1 MGRKILPSLAVLF
14 LSLFFGLCGY
24 VLSSN
29 RPDEGY
35 DSIAVE
41 YSRLHGLNPN
51 LTRAVIEAESS
62 GQAGA
67 VSSAGALGIMQ
78 LMPATAREM
87 AERLHLP
94 CPADADLMDPR
105 LNILLGTYYLRL
117 LKDSFSSDP
126 YLYLA
131 AYNAGPGSVRRWMKK
146 APLLPSEQVVS
157 RRAHPQTRAY
167 VRKVIRRW
175 TELEKK

>member
-51 LTRAVIEAESS
+51 LTRAVIEAEQLRIDGLSTS
-62 GQAGA
+62 QIESAAAVRIWWWHEKLSRYWCMRVFRGPASNGAG
-67 VSSAGALGIMQ
+67 G
-78 LMPATAREM
+78 
-87 AERLHLP
+87 RL
-94 CPADADLMDPR
+94 
-105 LNILLGTYYLRL
+105 
-117 LKDSFSSDP
+117 
-126 YLYLA
+126 
-131 AYNAGPGSVRRWMKK
+131 RW
-146 APLLPSEQVVS
+146 
-157 RRAHPQTRAY
+157 
-167 VRKVIRRW
+167 
-175 TELEKK
+175 